1 MGKWDVI
8 WESNRRSKVR
18 FLFVLLALDSS
29 KSITELANRV
39 GVSRQ
44 AVYGW
49 KTGAY
54 PSYENLVATS
64 KYLGVP
70 IPAMFEKMRFC
81 EHLRTI
87 KTEDQQ
93 QQESINAL
101 IELIC
106 K

>member
-1 MGKWDVI
+1 MGKWDMI
-8 WESNRRSKVR
+8 WESNRRSKVP

-29 KSITELANRV
+29 KSITELADRV

-54 PSYENLVATS
+54 PSYKNLVATS
-64 KYLGVP
+64 EYIGVP
-70 IPAMFEKMRFC
+70 IPAMCWKKCFC
-81 EHLRTI
+81 EHLHTL
-87 KTEDQQ
+87 KTEDEQ
-93 QQESINAL
+93 QQESINIL
-101 IELIC
+101 KELIC